1 MEGSFD
7 SEAKLSTIVAF
18 GDLVLAAGPVHFMQ
32 YLPETQTSFIEASK
46 MSLNKGS
53 SAEEIELLGS
63 LRIALCEAY
72 VSILHGLQPDEGE
85 LAMNQS
91 MMIEQFAL

>member
-32 YLPETQTSFIEASK
+32 YLPETQNSFIEASK

-53 SAEEIELLGS
+53 SAEEIELLGN

-72 VSILHGLQPDEGE
+72 VSILHGL
-85 LAMNQS
+85 
-91 MMIEQFAL
+91 